1 MSVLFRA
8 PSAPLVQRP
17 VRLSLALLLVSGLL
31 SSGCAQRAQLSPLH
45 ARSFKTIFSA
55 QAVAKDGKLVATTAE
70 DAKDILK
77 RRQKMKSD
85 AVSGSSRA
93 SRVMSRAA
101 SQFSLGGR

>member
-1 MSVLFRA
+1 MSPVSLHTRPITSRA
-8 PSAPLVQRP
+8 LGVA
-17 VRLSLALLLVSGLL
+17 LALSALTL
-31 SSGCAQRAQLSPLH
+31 SAGCAQRAQLSPLH
-45 ARSFKTIFSA
+45 ARSYKTIFSA
-55 QAVAKDGKLVATTAE
+55 QAVAPDGKLVATTAE

-85 AVSGSSRA
+85 SVSSSSRS